1 MRIAI
6 KLACALAAVILPA
19 SLSFAGQE
27 SAGSFDAPIKKVT
40 VDIAPSPR
48 NYNTRGILDCYYY
61 PHLLVKEHA
70 QDQQKGAQLSV
81 LRASGP
87 QPPCKLSREPGE
99 REIEGGG
106 FLKGVKD
113 DLVFVDADDTFN
125 GTLPFA
131 VYDSATGKRLFEDW
145 SYSESTPDRLF
156 SRVRVF
162 STKAGY
168 LLKYVSVAQ
177 AHCDLNRDGKACW
190 EKVKAKLDLK
200 SDDMPVCSG
209 YEHIAE
215 MAKAFGT
222 DHFPSMVAYPVDVTL
237 SPHPSV
243 KTVAGPVRCW
253 PAL

>member
-1 MRIAI
+1 VRVAI
-6 KLACALAAVILPA
+6 KVAWALAAALLPA
-19 SLSFAGQE
+19 SLSFAGQD

-70 QDQQKGAQLSV
+70 QEGEKGAQLSM
-81 LRASGP
+81 LRTSGP
-87 QPPCKLSREPGE
+87 QPACQLSREPGE

-113 DLVFVDADDTFN
+113 NLVFVDGDDTFN
-125 GTLPFA
+125 GTLSFA

-145 SYSESTPDRLF
+145 SYSESTPGRLF

-177 AHCDLNRDGKACW
+177 AQCDLNRDGKACW
-190 EKVKAKLDLK
+190 EKVKAKLGLK
-200 SDDMPVCSG
+200 SNDMPVCSG

-222 DHFPSMVAYPVDVTL
+222 EYFESMVAHAVEVTL
-237 SPHPSV
+237 SPRPSV
-243 KTVAGPVRCW
+243 ESVAGPVKCW
-253 PAL
+253 PAF